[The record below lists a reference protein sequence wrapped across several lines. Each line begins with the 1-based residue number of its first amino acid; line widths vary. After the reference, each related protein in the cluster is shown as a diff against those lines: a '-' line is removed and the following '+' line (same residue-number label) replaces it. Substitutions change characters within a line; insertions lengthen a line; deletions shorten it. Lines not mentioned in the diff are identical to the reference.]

1 MTAVDVPYKII
12 KWVQL
17 ERWVEKRVARRMAAG

>member
-1 MTAVDVPYKII
+1 MTAVDVPHKI

-17 ERWVEKRVARRMAAG
+17 ERWVEKRVARRMDAG

>member
-1 MTAVDVPYKII
+1 MIAVDVPDKI

>member
-1 MTAVDVPYKII
+1 MTAVDILDKI

>member
-1 MTAVDVPYKII
+1 MTAVDVPYKI
-12 KWVQL
+12 KWVQI

>member
-1 MTAVDVPYKII
+1 MTAVDVPDRI

-17 ERWVEKRVARRMAAG
+17 EQWVERRVARRMAAG